1 MIGIV
6 VEIEAVVVVVAWND
20 IERDIERDIVC
31 IGEIAMFVFVFVFVF
46 VGAMIEA
53 MEIVIVIVNALE
65 MNDVRVVFVAMEY
78 AMSDCDVFD
87 FDSSSN

>member
-6 VEIEAVVVVVAWND
+6 AEIEAVVVAWND

-31 IGEIAMFVFVFVFVF
+31 IGEIAMFVFVFVF